1 MPLKS
6 GRPGRSEFSSGK
18 GRFPNPESDYQSQ
31 RKLPWDVADRDG
43 GAKVGG
49 KTGVMSLQA
58 QRRMDA
64 TVNNDTEE
72 EMLYALG
79 NPDTAQPDEPMVQ
92 EDVVKPS
99 GLYRQPVYRTGVFR
113 QK

>member
-1 MPLKS
+1 
-6 GRPGRSEFSSGK
+6 
-18 GRFPNPESDYQSQ
+18 
-31 RKLPWDVADRDG
+31 
-43 GAKVGG
+43 
-49 KTGVMSLQA
+49 MSLQA

-72 EMLYALG
+72 EMLYVLG